1 MAILDNSLIIGV
13 VDTRNGVVLV
23 PDTGIVVRLEP
34 GSSSECDHGVGVG
47 GGDLNSL
54 PTVDVFWRQ
63 NGFESHLRILTFFF
77 LPAIFFFLLSFGQ

>member
-1 MAILDNSLIIGV
+1 MVLTEGELTVGVSVLGVVTEDTAPSGAVVIIGV
-13 VDTRNGVVLV
+13 VDTRSGVVLV
-23 PDTGIVVRLEP
+23 PDTGVVVGLEP

-63 NGFESHLRILTFFF
+63 NGH
-77 LPAIFFFLLSFGQ
+77 